1 MKTDDLLLTSWMMVI
16 RNRRRYKIVLIAIA
30 VGTIGFIIIRSL
42 GDSVEQKVSEDL
54 ELIGEATVLTAAW
67 EDRKNYHPGE
77 YFDKDMAA
85 LKRLDS
91 VIAVA
96 PVRSTGDKMSLLFET
111 TERKRTILSA
121 VSEEFWGTQSTPLAM
136 GRLIND
142 DDVRNMRKVCVI
154 GHEIHQGV
162 FKGLNPLGKSVIVNS
177 YQYTVVGVLGGK
189 QQEDNSRTVFIPL
202 SLAPHHLANVRQ
214 IMQLLIRVDNW
225 DNVRDVREQ
234 TEAILQYNHPL
245 LEHGVKVN
253 YRSNRLD
260 RVRLIVFFIQLF
272 SYAALVG
279 VFIIGKMGLTNVMLA
294 AVQDRTKEIGLRKSM
309 GATDILIRNQF
320 ILEST
325 MVSVIAGLIGIL
337 GGLISVVILK
347 ELLGVSVS
355 GAVLSTSIFV
365 DLALTVSIGVFAGWY
380 PSKQAGQLDIVSAM
394 RFEC

>member
-1 MKTDDLLLTSWMMVI
+1 MKNDDLLLTSWMMVL
-16 RNRRRYKIVLIAIA
+16 RNRRRYKTVLIAIA

-42 GDSVEQKVSEDL
+42 GDSVEKKVSDDL
-54 ELIGEATVLTAAW
+54 ELIGEATVLSAMW

-77 YFDKDMAA
+77 YFDKDMDSLRR
-85 LKRLDS
+85 LKG
-91 VIAVA
+91 VATVA
-96 PVRSTGDKMSLLFET
+96 PVRSTGDMVTLHHGQN
-111 TERKRTILSA
+111 ERKRTILTA
-121 VSEEFWGTQSTPLAM
+121 VNEEYWGTQSTPLEM

-142 DDVRNMRKVCVI
+142 EDVRNMRKVCVI
-154 GHEIHQGV
+154 GSEIAGGV
-162 FKGLNPLGKSVIVNS
+162 FRGVNPLGKNIVMNS

-202 SLAPHHLANVRQ
+202 SLAPHHLHNVRQ

-225 DNVRDVREQ
+225 DNVRDVREK

>member
-1 MKTDDLLLTSWMMVI
+1 MVL
-16 RNRRRYKIVLIAIA
+16 RNRRRYKTVLIAIA
-30 VGTIGFIIIRSL
+30 VGTIGFIIIRCM
-42 GDSVEQKVSEDL
+42 GDSVEKKVADDL
-54 ELIGEATVLTAAW
+54 ELIGEATVLTATW
-67 EDRKNYHPGE
+67 EDRRNYHPGE
-77 YFDKDMAA
+77 YFDKDIES
-85 LKRLDS
+85 LKRLKG
-91 VIAVA
+91 VTHVA
-96 PVRSTGDKMSLLFET
+96 PVRTTGDISTLHHGQV
-111 TERKRTILSA
+111 ERKRAILTA
-121 VSEEFWGTQSTPLAM
+121 VNEEFWGTQSTPLAM

-142 DDVRNMRKVCVI
+142 DDVVNRRKVAVM
-154 GHEIHQGV
+154 GAEIRAV
-162 FKGLNPLGKSVIVNS
+162 FGGSDPLGKTVVVNS
-177 YQYTVVGVLGGK
+177 HNYTVIGVLGGK

-202 SLAPHHLANVRQ
+202 SLAPHHLHNTRQ
-214 IMQLLIRVDNW
+214 IMQLLIRVDDW

-234 TEAILQYNHPL
+234 TKAILQYNHPL

-253 YRSNRLD
+253 YRSSRLD

-325 MVSVIAGLIGIL
+325 MVSVVAGLIGVI
-337 GGLISVVILK
+337 GGLVSVVILK
-347 ELLGVSVS
+347 ELLDVSVS
-355 GAVLSTSIFV
+355 GAVLSSSIFV

>member
-1 MKTDDLLLTSWMMVI
+1 MRNEDLLITSWMMVL
-16 RNRRRYKIVLIAIA
+16 RNRRRYKTVLIAIA
-30 VGTIGFIIIRSL
+30 VGTIGFIIIRCM
-42 GDSVEQKVSEDL
+42 GDSVEKKVADDL
-54 ELIGEATVLTAAW
+54 ELIGEATVLTATW
-67 EDRKNYHPGE
+67 EDRRNYHPGE
-77 YFDKDMAA
+77 YFDKDIES
-85 LKRLDS
+85 LKRLKG
-91 VIAVA
+91 VTHVA
-96 PVRSTGDKMSLLFET
+96 PVRTTGDISTLHHGQV
-111 TERKRTILSA
+111 ERKRAILTA
-121 VSEEFWGTQSTPLAM
+121 VNEEFWGTQSTPLAM

-142 DDVRNMRKVCVI
+142 DDVINRRKVAVM
-154 GHEIHQGV
+154 GAEIRSV
-162 FKGLNPLGKSVIVNS
+162 FGGSDPLGKTVVVNS
-177 YQYTVVGVLGGK
+177 HNYTVIGVLGGK

-202 SLAPHHLANVRQ
+202 SLAPHHLHNTRQ
-214 IMQLLIRVDNW
+214 IMQLLIRVDDW

-234 TEAILQYNHPL
+234 TKAILQYNHPL

-253 YRSNRLD
+253 YRSSRLD

-325 MVSVIAGLIGIL
+325 MVSVVAGLIGVI
-337 GGLISVVILK
+337 GGLVSVVILK
-347 ELLGVSVS
+347 ELLDVSVS
-355 GAVLSTSIFV
+355 GAVLSSSIFV

>member
-1 MKTDDLLLTSWMMVI
+1 MRNEDLLITSWMMVL
-16 RNRRRYKIVLIAIA
+16 RNRRRYKTVLIAIA
-30 VGTIGFIIIRSL
+30 VGTIGFIIIRCM
-42 GDSVEQKVSEDL
+42 GDSVEKKVADDL
-54 ELIGEATVLTAAW
+54 ELIGEATVLTATW
-67 EDRKNYHPGE
+67 EDRRNYHPGE
-77 YFDKDMAA
+77 YFDKDIES
-85 LKRLDS
+85 LKRLKG
-91 VIAVA
+91 VTHVA
-96 PVRSTGDKMSLLFET
+96 PVRTTGDISTLHHGQV
-111 TERKRTILSA
+111 ERKRAILTA
-121 VSEEFWGTQSTPLAM
+121 VNEEFWGTQSTPLAM

-142 DDVRNMRKVCVI
+142 DDVVNRRKVAVM
-154 GHEIHQGV
+154 GAEIRAV
-162 FKGLNPLGKSVIVNS
+162 FGGSDPLGKTVVVNS
-177 YQYTVVGVLGGK
+177 HNYTVIGVLGGK

-202 SLAPHHLANVRQ
+202 SLAPHHLHNTRQ
-214 IMQLLIRVDNW
+214 IMQLLIRVDDW

-234 TEAILQYNHPL
+234 TKAILQYNHPL

-253 YRSNRLD
+253 YRSSRLD

-325 MVSVIAGLIGIL
+325 MVSVVAGLIGVI
-337 GGLISVVILK
+337 GGLVSVVILK
-347 ELLGVSVS
+347 ELLDVSVS
-355 GAVLSTSIFV
+355 GAVLSSSIFV

>member
-1 MKTDDLLLTSWMMVI
+1 M
-16 RNRRRYKIVLIAIA
+16 
-30 VGTIGFIIIRSL
+30 
-42 GDSVEQKVSEDL
+42 
-54 ELIGEATVLTAAW
+54 
-67 EDRKNYHPGE
+67 
-77 YFDKDMAA
+77 
-85 LKRLDS
+85 
-91 VIAVA
+91 A
-96 PVRSTGDKMSLLFET
+96 PVDG
-111 TERKRTILSA
+111 
-121 VSEEFWGTQSTPLAM
+121 
-136 GRLIND
+136 
-142 DDVRNMRKVCVI
+142 
-154 GHEIHQGV
+154 
-162 FKGLNPLGKSVIVNS
+162 
-177 YQYTVVGVLGGK
+177 
-189 QQEDNSRTVFIPL
+189 
-202 SLAPHHLANVRQ
+202 
-214 IMQLLIRVDNW
+214 
-225 DNVRDVREQ
+225 
-234 TEAILQYNHPL
+234 
-245 LEHGVKVN
+245 
-253 YRSNRLD
+253 SN
-260 RVRLIVFFIQLF
+260 LIVFFIQLF

>member
-1 MKTDDLLLTSWMMVI
+1 MKNDDLFMTSWMMVL
-16 RNRRRYKIVLIAIA
+16 RNRRRYKTVLIAIA

-42 GDSVEQKVSEDL
+42 GDSVEKKVSDDL
-54 ELIGEATVLTAAW
+54 ELIGEATVLTATW
-67 EDRKNYHPGE
+67 EDRRNYHPGE
-77 YFDKDMAA
+77 YFDKDIDS
-85 LKRLDS
+85 LKRLKG
-91 VIAVA
+91 VTHVA
-96 PVRSTGDKMSLLFET
+96 PLRSTGDISTLHHGQV
-111 TERKRTILSA
+111 ERKRAILTA
-121 VSEEFWGTQSTPLAM
+121 VNEEFWGTQSTPLAM

-142 DDVRNMRKVCVI
+142 DDVRNRRKVCVM
-154 GHEIHQGV
+154 GSEIRAV
-162 FKGLNPLGKSVIVNS
+162 FGSSDPLGKTIVVNS
-177 YQYTVVGVLGGK
+177 YHYTVIGVLGGK
-189 QQEDNSRTVFIPL
+189 QQEDNSRTVFIPI
-202 SLAPHHLANVRQ
+202 SLAPHHLHNTRQ
-214 IMQLLIRVDNW
+214 IMQLLIRVDDW

-234 TEAILQYNHPL
+234 TKAILQYNHPL

-253 YRSNRLD
+253 YRSNRLE
-260 RVRLIVFFIQLF
+260 RVRLIVLFIQLF